1 MYILQNLLTTIFNLM
16 SILKPH
22 PDQRQPKTRAEGT
35 TLYSFEQL
43 NCYAV
48 FPYFRHM
55 LHFNCKHI
63 ELAMV
68 KLVILYDKLVKKL
81 IHSYK
86 SYLISK

>member
-1 MYILQNLLTTIFNLM
+1 M

-22 PDQRQPKTRAEGT
+22 PDQRQQKTRAEGT

-43 NCYAV
+43 DCYAV

-55 LHFNCKHI
+55 LHFDCKHI

-68 KLVILYDKLVKKL
+68 KLVLFYDKLVDKL
-81 IHSYK
+81 IHSHK

>member
-1 MYILQNLLTTIFNLM
+1 M
-16 SILKPH
+16 SVFLFSYCKHRVSNNEGP
-22 PDQRQPKTRAEGT
+22 QPNARAEGK

-43 NCYAV
+43 NCYAF